1 MTEMIFD
8 TSQRLEGH
16 GRCSVVR
23 DLIVERWQT
32 IFYDP
37 STLRYH
43 NHFGT
48 LCTIKQDVLVSLSD
62 NCYLQET
69 RIHSILI
76 IKIPH
81 FAL

>member
-8 TSQRLEGH
+8 SSQRLEGH

-32 IFYDP
+32 IFSDP
-37 STLRYH
+37 STLRD
-43 NHFGT
+43 HFGT

-69 RIHSILI
+69 RINSTLI